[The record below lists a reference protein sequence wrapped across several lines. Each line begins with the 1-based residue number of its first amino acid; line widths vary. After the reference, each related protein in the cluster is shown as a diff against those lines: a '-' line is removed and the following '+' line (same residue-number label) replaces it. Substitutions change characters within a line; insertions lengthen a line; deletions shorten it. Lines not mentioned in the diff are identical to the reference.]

1 MEKVSDPS
9 LPSYFHQKIH
19 NKKCPK
25 AMDWLRPIPPP
36 LTPTKKFHRKSTF
49 GNSKSSLRLDGEVS

>member
-36 LTPTKKFHRKSTF
+36 SPLRK
-49 GNSKSSLRLDGEVS
+49 NSIENQHLVTRSLPLD